1 MGWTR
6 QERSKRQRREAG
18 NRKSIQ
24 ETELKIVHEKEHFF
38 AVESGSIFAICWL
51 MFNDVTE
58 ILFENLAP
66 ASNTK
71 EKDGLSSP

>member
-1 MGWTR
+1 M
-6 QERSKRQRREAG
+6 
-18 NRKSIQ
+18 
-24 ETELKIVHEKEHFF
+24 HEKEHFF

-66 ASNTK
+66 TSNTK
-71 EKDGLSSP
+71 EKDDLSSP